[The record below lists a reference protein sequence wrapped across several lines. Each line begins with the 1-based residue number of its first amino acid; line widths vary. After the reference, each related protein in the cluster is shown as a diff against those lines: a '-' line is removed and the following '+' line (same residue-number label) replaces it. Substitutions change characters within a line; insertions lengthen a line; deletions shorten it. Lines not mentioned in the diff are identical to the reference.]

1 MSAERVNQLVHTI
14 FGPKFH
20 IEMFVDDLETN
31 LYYEIKYPDK
41 KKTSCLDFYFD
52 DEFSH
57 LHISW
62 LSKCGS
68 ADDLRSGTLLLN
80 MVDALAGLIPECKTI
95 TLEDASTVR
104 RCSYRINLAEL
115 TILLTGISWYN
126 RFGYKQQSYESD
138 KEHNHRVINM
148 PISDAV
154 TELLPSPVLK
164 KYYPKF
170 EEYKQDLDTRLKI
183 VNSPDLTVSKYIKI
197 LYDFIKSYPEDKDQ
211 CVQHIERNARYVRYV
226 INAFGILL
234 TYDELATG
242 GRSNSILTKQVVHRK
257 HIPSFINP
265 STMTAFSLG
274 FEPEDIFECG
284 ECGRVLR
291 GDDLP
296 PWKAEPKGAKYYTTR
311 GEGEHEE
318 LICHKCATEEA
329 SRSQKA
335 MSPRAARSPRAAM
348 SPRSARSPRAAM
360 SPKAMSPRA
369 RSAPGGGARK
379 SRTRTS
385 RRKPMR
391 RTRRK

>member
-1 MSAERVNQLVHTI
+1 MSAERVRVNQLVHTI

-20 IEMFVDDLETN
+20 IEMFVDALEDKTN
-31 LYYEIKYPDK
+31 ICYKIKYPDK

-57 LHISW
+57 LYISW

-95 TLEDASTVR
+95 TLEDASTVS
-104 RCSYRINLAEL
+104 RCSYKINLAEL

-154 TELLPSPVLK
+154 TKLLPSPVLK
-164 KYYPKF
+164 QFYPKF

-211 CVQHIERNARYVRYV
+211 CVQHIELNARYVRYV

-234 TYDELATG
+234 TYDELATR
-242 GRSNSILTKQVVHRK
+242 GRFNSILTKQVVHR
-257 HIPSFINP
+257 
-265 STMTAFSLG
+265 
-274 FEPEDIFECG
+274 CG
-284 ECGRVLR
+284 ECDRVLR

-335 MSPRAARSPRAAM
+335 MSPRAM
-348 SPRSARSPRAAM
+348 
-360 SPKAMSPRA
+360 
-369 RSAPGGGARK
+369 SAPGGGARK
-379 SRTRTS
+379 SRTT

-391 RTRRK
+391 RTRRRPMRRTKQMI

>member
-1 MSAERVNQLVHTI
+1 MSTVERVNQLVHII
-14 FGPKFH
+14 FGRTFYVFAPHHLRYH
-20 IEMFVDDLETN
+20 IKHDWDDE
-31 LYYEIKYPDK
+31 KY
-41 KKTSCLDFYFD
+41 CLKFYFD
-52 DEFSH
+52 HDLSN
-57 LHISW
+57 LYIVW

-68 ADDLRSGTLLLN
+68 ADDLRSGTMLLN
-80 MVDALAGLIPECKTI
+80 MVDALARLIPECKTI
-95 TLEDASTVR
+95 SLEDASTVH
-104 RCSYRINLAEL
+104 RCSRHIDLASL

-126 RFGYKQQSYESD
+126 HLGYKQASYESD
-138 KEHNHRVINM
+138 KEHNHRIRNM
-148 PISDAV
+148 PISYAV
-154 TELLPSPVLK
+154 TELLTSPDYSNFITCK
-164 KYYPKF
+164 T
-170 EEYKQDLDTRLKI
+170 QLDAMFNLA
-183 VNSPDLTVSKYIKI
+183 NDLTVAEYVKFLYEHIKP
-197 LYDFIKSYPEDKDQ
+197 YPEAKCIQ
-211 CVQHIERNARYVRYV
+211 SNERTAKLASCV
-226 INAFGILL
+226 INSFRDLL
-234 TYDELATG
+234 SYNNDV
-242 GRSNSILTKQVVHRK
+242 LTKQVEHGKYV
-257 HIPSFINP
+257 PSFIEP
-265 STMTAFSLG
+265 STMPEFE

>member
-1 MSAERVNQLVHTI
+1 MSAKRDRVNQLVHTI

-20 IEMFVDDLETN
+20 IEMFVDALEDKTN
-31 LYYEIKYPDK
+31 ICYKIKYPDE
-41 KKTSCLDFYFD
+41 KKTSCLDFCFD

-57 LHISW
+57 LYIYW

-95 TLEDASTVR
+95 KLEDASTVS

-148 PISDAV
+148 HISDAV

-211 CVQHIERNARYVRYV
+211 CVQHIELNARYVRYV

-234 TYDELATG
+234 AYDELATG

-257 HIPSFINP
+257 HIPPFINP
-265 STMTAFSLG
+265 STMSAFSLG
-274 FEPEDIFECG
+274 FEDIFECG

-335 MSPRAARSPRAAM
+335 MSPRAM
-348 SPRSARSPRAAM
+348 
-360 SPKAMSPRA
+360 
-369 RSAPGGGARK
+369 SAPGGGARK
-379 SRTRTS
+379 SRTT

-391 RTRRK
+391 RTRRRPMRRTKQMI